1 MERLVAIV
9 EGICLEVEPF
19 LRNVER
25 YAQKVE
31 HTHFIRQ
38 FTWEVEHFMA
48 KVEYP
53 YQKVEPFHRNVER
66 YAQKVEHAHFIR
78 QFT

>member
-1 MERLVAIV
+1 
-9 EGICLEVEPF
+9 
-19 LRNVER
+19 
-25 YAQKVE
+25 
-31 HTHFIRQ
+31 
-38 FTWEVEHFMA
+38 MA